1 MDEENWSVDERDLSI
16 LTNSEATTNMPS
28 ERKRRIH
35 GENREVMQVY

>member
-16 LTNSEATTNMPS
+16 LTNSEATNMPS